1 MLTLP
6 AGAVAAQL
14 SWTSVVWGKAAPSR
28 CFFTTGFPFHNNIG
42 ERIPF
47 LLAIAV
53 VVCSSRTTCM
63 YQLRTDELDNRRD
76 NLGTFPRQFVNS
88 IAVEH

>member
-1 MLTLP
+1 M
-6 AGAVAAQL
+6 
-14 SWTSVVWGKAAPSR
+14 
-28 CFFTTGFPFHNNIG
+28 
-42 ERIPF
+42 PF

-63 YQLRTDELDNRRD
+63 YQLRTDELDNSRD